1 MARFPVRSFRALRHL
16 RDRQGPVR
24 IGPGSRGQRATRRR
38 PTRRRAQVERRGA
51 RFAMPDRLSWRI
63 ADPVGQGGPGPPAPG
78 ARPHRHR
85 RSVRTRHRGIHL
97 GGRTRPLSARRP
109 GGRRGRPDDQ
119 LQAPRP
125 GPVGDTQKGMTA
137 REMTRSSRM
146 SDRSRALALL
156 AGVIALIAA
165 SVVVALYDQ
174 NQTVARD
181 RAGAEVQARV
191 LADTVTAALSF
202 GDRAALREYVG
213 ALRANRG
220 LDAVGVYDGRGRLV
234 AGFTRSRLAP
244 NLADTLTPATA
255 GGRIIVHAPVAQNGE
270 RLGTVYLRDRSEP
283 LARRLGRYVAP
294 GFLVVMALLMFL
306 ITSLDARRLRR
317 ANRALETQIAE
328 REKAEAA
335 LRQSQKMESIGRLT
349 GGFAHEA
356 MAAADRAAD
365 LTRRLLAFSRLQP
378 LKPTSADIARTV
390 NHISGLLR
398 PTLGETITVET
409 VVAGGLWRAH
419 IDLSQLETAIVN
431 LAINARDAMPRGG
444 SLTIET
450 ANTYLDRAYAEGEL
464 EITPGQYVM
473 VAITDTGAGIPPE
486 LLAQVFEPFFTTK
499 PVGAGTGLGLSQVH
513 GFIKQSGGHLRLYSE
528 VGVGTTVKLYLPR
541 SLTDAEQPKPA
552 VARARPGDRRDLTVL
567 VVEDEA
573 GVREFATEAL
583 TELGFDV
590 LSADGAGPALE
601 ILDAH
606 PEIALM
612 LTDVIMPETNG
623 RMLAQ
628 EALHRRPSLRVVF
641 MTGYTR
647 NAIVH
652 NGTLDADTHLVTKPF
667 TIAELGAELE
677 AVLAGSG

>member
-1 MARFPVRSFRALRHL
+1 
-16 RDRQGPVR
+16 
-24 IGPGSRGQRATRRR
+24 
-38 PTRRRAQVERRGA
+38 
-51 RFAMPDRLSWRI
+51 
-63 ADPVGQGGPGPPAPG
+63 
-78 ARPHRHR
+78 
-85 RSVRTRHRGIHL
+85 
-97 GGRTRPLSARRP
+97 
-109 GGRRGRPDDQ
+109 
-119 LQAPRP
+119 
-125 GPVGDTQKGMTA
+125 MTA

-349 GGFAHEA
+349 GGIAHDFNNMLAIILGSLDLLLRRHADADPKILRFAREA

-677 AVLAGSG
+677 AVLAGPG